1 MKSTLVLL
9 GFLAGS
15 ILAAPSSADEGGCA
29 GVKPAVD
36 ARYRYETVDQE
47 GFDRDADASTL
58 RLRLGLEAAF
68 NCTLNGFIEFE
79 DVRAVGPDD
88 YNSTANGKT
97 GFPVIADPEDT
108 ELNRAWLRW
117 RPADAA
123 DVKLGR
129 QRIILDNARFVGNV
143 GFRQNE
149 QTFDALRLDYR
160 LGENWVLRAMHVDQ
174 VNRIFG
180 DSHPDRLLAEFDVNT
195 QLVNLA
201 WSTDR
206 MTLAGYAYLY
216 ENQDI
221 ESVSTE
227 TYGLRWTGNR
237 PLEGG
242 IRLRGTL
249 EFATQDPY
257 ENGAAVNDADYLHAI
272 AGFDWGQ
279 VSADVGHEVLGG
291 NGEYGFSTP
300 LATLHAFNGWADI
313 FLATPPGGLEDTYGK
328 IAGSFGDLGWQ
339 LVYHDFGAE
348 RGGADYGSELD
359 LALTYPLPFGAGG
372 KLEYAD
378 YDADG
383 FAADT
388 RKIWLTLQRSW

>member
-1 MKSTLVLL
+1 MKSTLSVLAL
-9 GFLAGS
+9 LAGPAL
-15 ILAAPSSADEGGCA
+15 LAPAAASADECD
-29 GVKPAVD
+29 GVDPMLD
-36 ARYRYETVDQE
+36 ARYRFETVDQD

-68 NCTLNGFIEFE
+68 NCSLDGFIEFE
-79 DVRAVGPDD
+79 DVRAIGPDD
-88 YNSTANGKT
+88 YNSTANGK
-97 GFPVIADPEDT
+97 GQYPVVADPEET

-117 RPADAA
+117 RPSDDADI
-123 DVKLGR
+123 KLGR

-160 LGENWVLRAMHVDQ
+160 LTENWVIRAVHVDQ

-180 DSHPDRLLAEFDVNT
+180 DSHPNPLLAEFDVNT
-195 QLVNLA
+195 QLFNLA
-201 WSTDR
+201 WASDR
-206 MTLAGYAYLY
+206 MTLTGYAYLY
-216 ENQDI
+216 ENEDN
-221 ESVSTE
+221 ESASTE

-237 PLEGG
+237 PLNGET
-242 IRLRGTL
+242 RLRGTVEL
-249 EFATQDPY
+249 ATQEPWED
-257 ENGAAVNDADYLHAI
+257 GARVNDADYLHAA
-272 AGFDWGQ
+272 AGLDWSRFG
-279 VSADVGHEVLGG
+279 VDLGHEVLEG

-300 LATLHAFNGWADI
+300 LATLHAFNGWADV
-313 FLATPPGGLEDTYGK
+313 FLATPPDGLEDTYGK
-328 IAGSFGDLGWQ
+328 VSGEAGRLGWQ
-339 LVYHDFGAE
+339 VVYHEFGAE

-359 LALTYPLPFGAGG
+359 LAVTYPLPFGIGG

-383 FAADT
+383 FASDT

>member
-1 MKSTLVLL
+1 MKSTLSVLAL
-9 GFLAGS
+9 LAGPAL
-15 ILAAPSSADEGGCA
+15 LAPAVASADECD
-29 GVKPAVD
+29 GVNPALD
-36 ARYRYETVDQE
+36 ARYRFETVDQD

-68 NCTLNGFIEFE
+68 NCSLDGFIEFE
-79 DVRAVGPDD
+79 DVRAIGPDD
-88 YNSTANGKT
+88 YNSTANGK
-97 GFPVIADPEDT
+97 GQYPVVADPEET

-117 RPADAA
+117 RPNDDADI
-123 DVKLGR
+123 KLGR

-160 LGENWVLRAMHVDQ
+160 LTENWVIHAVHVDQ

-180 DSHPDRLLAEFDVNT
+180 DSHPNPLLAEFDVNT

-201 WSTDR
+201 WASDR
-206 MTLAGYAYLY
+206 MTLTGYAYLY
-216 ENQDI
+216 ENEDI
-221 ESVSTE
+221 ESASTE
-227 TYGLRWTGNR
+227 TYGLRWTGNQS
-237 PLEGG
+237 LNGET
-242 IRLRGTL
+242 RLRGTVEL
-249 EFATQDPY
+249 ATQEPWED
-257 ENGAAVNDADYLHAI
+257 GARVNDADYLHAA
-272 AGFDWGQ
+272 AGLDWSRFG
-279 VSADVGHEVLGG
+279 VDLGHEVLEG

-300 LATLHAFNGWADI
+300 LATLHAFNGWADV
-313 FLATPPGGLEDTYGK
+313 FLATPPDGLEDTYGK
-328 IAGSFGDLGWQ
+328 VSGEAGRLGWQ
-339 LVYHDFGAE
+339 VVYHEFGAE

-359 LALTYPLPFGAGG
+359 LAVTYPLPFGIGG

-378 YDADG
+378 YDSDG